1 MMPQDRRSTASHR
14 LALRLG
20 ADDDDAPLTAGS
32 PAVRFSS
39 LMSATGRHLWKV
51 ALWALLVPVLAAAL
65 FLAWPK
71 SYQASTRLL
80 VDPRG
85 LSIVERD
92 VTPRSEATDQLV
104 SVVES
109 ELRIVTSDTV
119 LKAVIEKLNLTN
131 DPEFNGSERFI
142 WSPITDFID
151 ELRTSLRATTGIVHN
166 DAPVELTALRTLGS
180 AVRIEREPQS
190 FIIDLSVRTNSA
202 EKSARITNAIAEEY
216 LTSRFSARSAATE
229 RASATITGR
238 LAELRNQVEEADDKV
253 ESYKR
258 AKGII
263 GAGGQLVNE
272 QQLAEVN
279 TQLGNA
285 RDEVGRA
292 SARVEQIR
300 ALRESKSSP
309 EAIPEAINSQTI
321 TQLRALHAAIQQRYA
336 AVTVAMLP
344 AHPEV
349 KQVRQR
355 LDATERM
362 IAQEIDRIAATAQLD
377 LKRARDTERA
387 IERRLGELKQLAQ
400 STNENIVHLREL
412 EREAE
417 ARRSVYTNLLLRS
430 RELDEQKRVDPSLA
444 IVLSPAVPPQRP
456 AGPPMSWILAASLLA
471 GLGLGVGHA
480 LSSDYR
486 DRRLRTAAQSQDILG
501 YRTTIVPAFAGSSRK
516 RRHRGKDTLGAL
528 PRFGTSEDDL
538 PASLALKGLASEIL
552 TSTGKSS
559 TMVLVT
565 ALNAGR
571 EKSTIALNFA
581 LAAADLGERV
591 LLIDGDCEARTLTVT
606 LGEAGKPG
614 LENLLDET
622 KAHGGSVNTL
632 AGLGIDFLTNGQRS
646 AKASASRANKLE
658 KAVDAVLP
666 AYDTIVVDGGVLPH
680 GRLLPM
686 LVGMANEVILV
697 SSAGVSEKAPLIEA
711 VRLLEQAGVVRL
723 RPVLIDA
730 G

>member
-1 MMPQDRRSTASHR
+1 MMLQDRRSTAGQRFS
-14 LALRLG
+14 LRLG
-20 ADDDDAPLTAGS
+20 ADDDDASLTAGS

-39 LMSATGRHLWKV
+39 LLAATGRHLWKV
-51 ALWALLVPVLAAAL
+51 ALWALLVPVLAAVL

-131 DPEFNGSERFI
+131 DPEFNGSERFV

-151 ELRTSLRATTGIVHN
+151 ELRASLRAATGIDHAE
-166 DAPVELTALRTLGS
+166 APVELTALRTLGS
-180 AVRIEREPQS
+180 AVKIEREPQS
-190 FIIDLSVRTNSA
+190 FIIDLSVRTNDA

-238 LAELRNQVEEADDKV
+238 LDELRKQVEEADDKV

-300 ALRESKSSP
+300 ALRDSKSSP

-355 LDATERM
+355 LDATESM

-387 IERRLGELKQLAQ
+387 IERRLSELKQLAQ

-444 IVLSPAVPPQRP
+444 IVLSPAVPPQRS
-456 AGPPMSWILAASLLA
+456 AGPPMSWVLAASLLA
-471 GLGLGVGHA
+471 GLGLGVGYA

-501 YRTTIVPAFAGSSRK
+501 YRTTIIPAVTGTSRR
-516 RRHRGKDTLGAL
+516 RRHRGNESLDAL

-538 PASLALKGLASEIL
+538 DTSLALKVLASEIL

-559 TMVLVT
+559 KMVLIT
-565 ALNAGR
+565 SPDEGR
-571 EKSTIALNFA
+571 VKSTIALNLA
-581 LAAADLGERV
+581 VAAADLGERV
-591 LLIDGDCEARTLTVT
+591 LLIDGDCETRTLTVS

-614 LENLLDET
+614 LENLLDDAE
-622 KAHGGSVNTL
+622 ANGGSVSTL
-632 AGLGIDFLTNGQRS
+632 NGVGIDFLTNGQRS
-646 AKASASRANKLE
+646 AKVAASRANKLE
-658 KAVDAVLP
+658 KALSAVLP
-666 AYDTIVVDGGVLPH
+666 AYDMIVVDGGVLPR

-686 LVGMANEVILV
+686 LVGLANEVILV
-697 SSAGVSEKAPLIEA
+697 SSAGVSEKASLVEA
-711 VRLLEQAGVVRL
+711 VRILEQAGVERL
-723 RPVLIDA
+723 RPVLIA
-730 G
+730 